1 MGTLR
6 IIAGEFRGRR
16 IRVPEGRTVR
26 PTPDRVREAL
36 FSILGSELSGLEVL
50 ELYAGSGALGFE
62 ALSRGAL
69 RVTFIESDEAVRAVL
84 SSNAEGLGL
93 AGRCRIL
100 AGSVERLLGEGTARL
115 GGPYTLVLADP
126 PYATP
131 AGPEVLR
138 ALEKP
143 GLLGP
148 DARVVL
154 QRDRRSPSAEDTPR
168 SGGLVRVRTTQYG
181 RNCLE
186 FYAFSENPSA

>member
-1 MGTLR
+1 
-6 IIAGEFRGRR
+6 
-16 IRVPEGRTVR
+16 
-26 PTPDRVREAL
+26 VREAL
-36 FSILGSELSGLEVL
+36 FSILGSDLSGHEVL

-100 AGSVERLLGEGTARL
+100 GGSVKRLLGEGAARL
-115 GGPYTLVLADP
+115 GGPYGLVLADP
-126 PYATP
+126 PYTTP
-131 AGPEVLR
+131 AGPDLLR
-138 ALEKP
+138 SLERT

-154 QRDRRSPSAEDTPR
+154 QRDRRSPSPEDTSR
-168 SGGLVRVRTTQYG
+168 SGGLVRVRTAQYG

-186 FYAFSENPSA
+186 FYSFSGNTPA